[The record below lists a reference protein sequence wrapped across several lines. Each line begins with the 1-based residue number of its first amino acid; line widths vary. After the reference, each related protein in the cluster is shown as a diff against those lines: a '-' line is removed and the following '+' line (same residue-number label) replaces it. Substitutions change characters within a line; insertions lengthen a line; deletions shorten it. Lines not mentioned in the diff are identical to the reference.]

1 MRQPARLALV
11 LFACASAYA
20 VQGVGFNQNAHYALV
35 QALTHGTPVIDCYRG
50 TTADVSYF
58 HGHYYA
64 NKAPGLAFVDLPVY
78 AALRGV
84 GIAHTGPVSANPS
97 RTDIAVVWLLGLWS
111 ALLPALGL
119 LVLVARAA
127 DEIEP
132 GYGVAAAATLGGATM
147 ILPFSELLFAHSLS
161 AFLAF
166 ASFALLQRR
175 RPAPAGLV
183 GGLAV
188 CVEYP
193 LAIVALLLCA
203 YAARGGLRRAL
214 EYGAGAAAGLVP
226 LALYDWWA
234 FGSPTHLS
242 YRDAVLQAT
251 HTGFFGLGTPSPD
264 ALGDLL
270 FSSVGLLVITPVV
283 ALGAIALVPLWRR
296 GRRAEAALF
305 TAVAV
310 FFLLYTAGFV
320 TPIGGETPG
329 PRYLIPLLPFLAV
342 PFALAWRAWPLVTA
356 SLAAASAAYMSL
368 LTSTGAVRAGNGHWA
383 SDFRH
388 GHFVSTLGSYAGL
401 PRAVAIVPWFVLL
414 GLAGALALGRRI
426 PRPSDVLVAPAAL
439 GAWLAIAL
447 VGPRLFTSSELG
459 NQHPGLT
466 PLVIAAIAAAAALIV
481 ATPRWTRV
489 P

>member
-1 MRQPARLALV
+1 MTPVPVAIAGAISSVLLVVFVLELIRKRRLRERYAMLWLATGVVLLVLSVWRSGENTIAGWFGVRSYPPAV
-11 LFACASAYA
+11 LFA
-20 VQGVGFNQNAHYALV
+20 
-35 QALTHGTPVIDCYRG
+35 
-50 TTADVSYF
+50 
-58 HGHYYA
+58 
-64 NKAPGLAFVDLPVY
+64 
-78 AALRGV
+78 
-84 GIAHTGPVSANPS
+84 
-97 RTDIAVVWLLGLWS
+97 
-111 ALLPALGL
+111 
-119 LVLVARAA
+119 
-127 DEIEP
+127 
-132 GYGVAAAATLGGATM
+132 
-147 ILPFSELLFAHSLS
+147 
-161 AFLAF
+161 
-166 ASFALLQRR
+166 
-175 RPAPAGLV
+175 
-183 GGLAV
+183 
-188 CVEYP
+188 
-193 LAIVALLLCA
+193 
-203 YAARGGLRRAL
+203 
-214 EYGAGAAAGLVP
+214 
-226 LALYDWWA
+226 
-234 FGSPTHLS
+234 
-242 YRDAVLQAT
+242 
-251 HTGFFGLGTPSPD
+251 
-264 ALGDLL
+264 
-270 FSSVGLLVITPVV
+270 
-283 ALGAIALVPLWRR
+283 
-296 GRRAEAALF
+296 
-305 TAVAV
+305 AVAV
-310 FFLLYTAGFV
+310 CFLLYTAGFV

-414 GLAGALALGRRI
+414 GLAGWIALGRRI